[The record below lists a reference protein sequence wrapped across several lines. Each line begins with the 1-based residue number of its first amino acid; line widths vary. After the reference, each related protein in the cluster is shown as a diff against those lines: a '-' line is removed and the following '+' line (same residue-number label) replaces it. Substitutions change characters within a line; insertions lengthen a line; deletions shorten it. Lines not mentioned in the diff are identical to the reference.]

1 MTKMKNW
8 NQEIGR
14 RGEDLAEEY
23 FRNLGFEILARNYH
37 TAYGEIDLVIEKE
50 KMIIFIE
57 VKTRTGLEYGYGET
71 AVNSGKLEH
80 LTAAAEYYMAA
91 ENVDTES
98 WQIDVLAVMINPI
111 GAEPEYEWFENV
123 A

>member
-1 MTKMKNW
+1 MTKKKNW

-23 FRNLGFEILARNYH
+23 FHNLGFDILARNYH
-37 TAYGEIDLVIEKE
+37 TAYGEIDLVIEKD
-50 KMIIFIE
+50 KAIIFIE
-57 VKTRTGLEYGYGET
+57 VKTRTGSEYGYGEA
-71 AVNSGKLEH
+71 AVDYGKLEH
-80 LTAAAEYYMAA
+80 LTAAAEYYMAT
-91 ENVDTES
+91 EKVDTET

>member
-1 MTKMKNW
+1 MTKKKNW

-23 FRNLGFEILARNYH
+23 FRNLGFDILTRNYH
-37 TAYGEIDLVIEKE
+37 TDYGEIDLVIEKD
-50 KMIIFIE
+50 KIIIFME

-71 AVNSGKLEH
+71 AVDSGKLEH
-80 LTAAAEYYMAA
+80 LTEAAEYYMAT
-91 ENVDTES
+91 EKVDTET
-98 WQIDVLAVMINPI
+98 WQIDVLAVMINLL
-111 GAEPEYEWFENV
+111 GVEPEYEWFENV